1 MRPLSFILPG
11 LLLVGAACQRT
22 DRGSSAPLVS
32 VVPAAPTAPD
42 AHLRETRWVL
52 RRIASLPVA
61 DSTVGGQQP
70 YLQISDA
77 GTAEGQGSCN
87 RFRGT
92 LQPATNDGELQFS
105 PLATT
110 RMACPTL
117 ATETLFTKALQSTRA
132 YRIQGDTLWL
142 YGNAER
148 TGTALARLE
157 TAPAR

>member
-1 MRPLSFILPG
+1 MRPLFVILPS

-32 VVPAAPTAPD
+32 AAPAAPTTPD
-42 AHLRETRWVL
+42 ARLRETRWVL
-52 RRIASLPVA
+52 RRIASQPVA
-61 DSTVGGQQP
+61 DTAGGQQP
-70 YLQISDA
+70 YLQITEA

-105 PLATT
+105 PLAST
-110 RMACPTL
+110 RMACPAL
-117 ATETLFTKALQSTRA
+117 STETLFTKALQSTRA

-148 TGTALARLE
+148 TGTALARLVA
-157 TAPAR
+157 APAR